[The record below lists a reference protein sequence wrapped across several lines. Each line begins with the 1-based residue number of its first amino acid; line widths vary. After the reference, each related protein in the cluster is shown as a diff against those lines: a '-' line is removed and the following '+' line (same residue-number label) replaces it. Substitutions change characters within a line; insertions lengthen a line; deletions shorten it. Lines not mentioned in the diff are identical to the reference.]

1 MSQDK
6 KQTGAGPKFE
16 ERTQAEQGFA
26 PLWEQHVVP
35 QLAPYQA
42 AYKQKMWIGIWATL
56 LAIAIGVICWLIF
69 DRFFADLPENDQVG
83 FFVFVFFGEIAL
95 LLGGW
100 WPLYR
105 LGDDPLGFVMPAIE
119 AHFAPYFQP
128 DDNHGF
134 AALQSAHLREE
145 GLTGPGEIDISEHYS
160 GAYRDCRIRF
170 YTASHRHRSST
181 AGQTFIE
188 KQLDRRGEAADHYLI
203 FSISV
208 PFDFTG
214 ETRIETDKGRIRNK
228 LRAVESEFAQY
239 KVPDATFEKAFEVFT
254 NDNAGAQALITPALA
269 ENMLAIKAFYKTQKG
284 GRFSGQFKDRHF
296 TMAVHGGGN
305 LTTVGTGMYAP
316 EQIDGLAR
324 TLILR
329 FATILQLVDM
339 LHGDRP

>member
-1 MSQDK
+1 MGQDK
-6 KQTGAGPKFE
+6 QKTGTVPAFE
-16 ERTQAEQGFA
+16 ERTKAETGFA
-26 PLWEQHVVP
+26 PLWDQHVVP
-35 QLAPYQA
+35 HLAPYQA
-42 AYKQKMWIGIWATL
+42 AYKRMMWIGIWATL
-56 LAIAIGVICWLIF
+56 LAIAIGIICWLIF

-95 LLGGW
+95 LMGGW

-105 LGDDPLGFVMPAIE
+105 LGDDPLDFVMPAVE
-119 AHFAPYFQP
+119 AHFARYFQP
-128 DDNHGF
+128 DANHGF

-170 YTASHRHRSST
+170 YTASHRRRSTT

-214 ETRIETDKGRIRNK
+214 ETRIETDKGKILNK
-228 LRAVESEFAQY
+228 LRAKESEFQQY
-239 KVPDATFEKAFEVFT
+239 NVPDKAFEKAFEVFT
-254 NDNAGAQALITPALA
+254 NDRSGAEALITPALA
-269 ENMLAIKAFYKTQKG
+269 DNMLAIKAFYKQHKG

-316 EQIDGLAR
+316 EQIEGLAR

-339 LHGDRP
+339 LHGERV